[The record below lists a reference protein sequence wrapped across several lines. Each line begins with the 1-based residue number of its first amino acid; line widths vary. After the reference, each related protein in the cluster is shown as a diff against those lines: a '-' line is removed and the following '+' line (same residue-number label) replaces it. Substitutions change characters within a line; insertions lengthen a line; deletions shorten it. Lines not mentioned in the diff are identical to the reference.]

1 MNDSSKTTAHDPADN
16 PADHSADRTFKAAVI
31 GAGSGGLTLA
41 IGLSGFGQEV
51 ALIEAGRVGGD
62 CTNVGCIPSK
72 ALLHAA
78 AAGVDDPFRYVRE
91 KRDELSDTEDE
102 EMVDHAT
109 IQLVRGWA
117 RLTDRREPHVV
128 EVTAMDG
135 TVTEVRAENVIVCAG
150 SRPVEFPID
159 GLDPDRLLTNENLF
173 ELTEVPAKILLIG
186 GGPIS
191 LEMATAFRDL
201 GSEVAVV
208 ELLDRV
214 ISTEDP
220 LVSSTIEAAL
230 RERGVEV
237 FTGTSIERFSGTT
250 AHLGDG
256 STIAEVDQVLLAVGR
271 RPKLTDLGLEVASV
285 DHTTR
290 GITADTFGRTNVDG
304 IYAVGDVTG
313 NTLTTHG
320 ANSIG
325 RRAIRAI
332 ALPYLPKL
340 GRPRA
345 LPNAVFCRPEIASVG
360 MSVDEVDA
368 LPQAGRRRYTVQ
380 IADIDRGY
388 TDDVEHG
395 VVIVDAER
403 FTGKILRAAIV
414 GPSAAEI
421 IGIFTFAID
430 HGIGLR
436 KMFGTVYPYPAYAQV
451 VGQISD
457 DFIRDTMAAVPT
469 EWWGMMRGRVGRRL
483 RR

>member
-1 MNDSSKTTAHDPADN
+1 MSEHDP
-16 PADHSADRTFKAAVI
+16 TLTYTAAVI

-41 IGLSGFGQEV
+41 IGLAGFGHHV

-78 AAGVDDPFRYVRE
+78 ATGLADPFDYVRD

-102 EMVDHAT
+102 EMVDHET
-109 IQLVRGWA
+109 IHLVRGWA
-117 RLTDRREPHVV
+117 RLTGRREPHVV
-128 EVTAMDG
+128 DVTGEDG
-135 TVTEVRAENVIVCAG
+135 TVTEVRAETVIVCAG

-173 ELTEVPAKILLIG
+173 ELRTVPSKIVLIG
-186 GGPIS
+186 GGAIS
-191 LEMATAFRDL
+191 LEMATAFGDL
-201 GSEVAVV
+201 GADVAIV
-208 ELLDRV
+208 ELQDRL
-214 ISTEDP
+214 IPTEDP

-230 RERGVEV
+230 RDDGVEV
-237 FTGTSIERFSGTT
+237 FTGTSIGRFEGTT
-250 AHLGDG
+250 AHLADG
-256 STIAEVDQVLLAVGR
+256 RTIHDVDRVLLAVGR
-271 RPKLTDLGLEVASV
+271 RPKLDDLGLDEAGVAY
-285 DHTTR
+285 TKR
-290 GITADTFGRTNVDG
+290 GITADSFGRTNVEG

-340 GRPRA
+340 GEPRA

-360 MSVDEVDA
+360 MSVSEVDA
-368 LPQAGRRRYTVQ
+368 LPRSGRRRYTVDV
-380 IADIDRGY
+380 AGIDRGY
-388 TDDVEHG
+388 TDDLQHG

-403 FTGKILRAAIV
+403 FTGKILRATIV

-436 KMFGTVYPYPAYAQV
+436 KMFGTVHPYPAYAQA
-451 VGQISD
+451 VGQVAD
-457 DFIRDTMAAVPT
+457 DFARDTLSSLPK
-469 EWWGMMRGRVGRRL
+469 EWWAMTRSRVGRRL
-483 RR
+483 RRR

>member
-1 MNDSSKTTAHDPADN
+1 M
-16 PADHSADRTFKAAVI
+16 I

-41 IGLSGFGQEV
+41 IGLSGFGHEV

-78 AAGVDDPFRYVRE
+78 AAGVDDPFGYVRD

-102 EMVDHAT
+102 EMVDHET
-109 IQLVRGWA
+109 IHLVRGWA

-128 EVTAMDG
+128 EVTAKDG
-135 TVTEVRAENVIVCAG
+135 TVAEVRAENVIVCAG
-150 SRPVEFPID
+150 SQPVEFPID
-159 GLDPDRLLTNENLF
+159 GLDADRLLTNENLF
-173 ELTEVPAKILLIG
+173 ELTEVPAKIVLIG
-186 GGPIS
+186 GGAIS

-201 GSEVAVV
+201 GSDVAVV
-208 ELLDRV
+208 ELLDRL
-214 ISTEDP
+214 IPTEDP

-230 RERGVEV
+230 RDRGVEV
-237 FTGTSIERFSGTT
+237 FTGTSIERVDGTE
-250 AHLGDG
+250 AQLADG
-256 STIAEVDQVLLAVGR
+256 RTIDAVDQVVMAVGR
-271 RPKLTDLGLEVASV
+271 RPKLADLGLDTAGVEY
-285 DHTTR
+285 TER
-290 GITADTFGRTNVDG
+290 GISADTFGRTNVDG

-332 ALPYLPKL
+332 ALPYLPKV
-340 GRPRA
+340 GAPRA

-360 MSVDEVDA
+360 LSVDEVEA
-368 LPQAGRRRYTVQ
+368 LPKAGRRRYTVQ

-421 IGIFTFAID
+421 IGIITFAID

-436 KMFGTVYPYPAYAQV
+436 KMFGTVHPYPAYAQA
-451 VGQISD
+451 VGQVAD
-457 DFIRDTMAAVPT
+457 DFTRDTMTSIPK
-469 EWWGMMRGRVGRRL
+469 EWWAMMRGRVGERFRRG
-483 RR
+483 

>member
-1 MNDSSKTTAHDPADN
+1 MNDSSNRVAVKGSTES
-16 PADHSADRTFKAAVI
+16 SAERIYKAAVI

-41 IGLSGFGQEV
+41 IGLSGFGHDV

-78 AAGVDDPFRYVRE
+78 ASGVDDPFGHVRD
-91 KRDELSDTEDE
+91 KRDQMSAAEDE
-102 EMVDHAT
+102 EMVGHET
-109 IQLVRGWA
+109 IHLIRGWA
-117 RLTDRREPHVV
+117 RLTERRRPHAV
-128 EVTAMDG
+128 EVTTPDG
-135 TVTEVRAENVIVCAG
+135 IVMNVLAENVIVCAG
-150 SRPVEFPID
+150 SQPVEFQIT
-159 GLDPDRLLTNENLF
+159 GLDPGRLLTNENLF
-173 ELTEVPAKILLIG
+173 ELTEVPAKVVLLG

-201 GSEVAVV
+201 GSKVAVV
-208 ELLDRV
+208 ELQDRL

-237 FTGTSIERFSGTT
+237 FTGTSVERFDKET
-250 AHLGDG
+250 AHLGNG
-256 STIAEVDQVLLAVGR
+256 QTIAHVDRVLLAVGR
-271 RPKLTDLGLEVASV
+271 RPKLTDLGLDIAGVEYT
-285 DHTTR
+285 DL

-332 ALPYLPKL
+332 ALPYI
-340 GRPRA
+340 PRIGSPRV
-345 LPNAVFCRPEIASVG
+345 LPNAVFSRPEIASVG
-360 MSVDEVDA
+360 MSVDKIDA
-368 LPQAGRRRYTVQ
+368 LPRVSRRRYTVQ
-380 IADIDRGY
+380 VADMDRGY
-388 TDDVEHG
+388 TDDVKHG

-436 KMFGTVYPYPAYAQV
+436 KMFGSVFPYPAYAQAV
-451 VGQISD
+451 SQIAD
-457 DFIRDTMAAVPT
+457 DFLRDTMSAVPR
-469 EWWGMMRGRVGRRL
+469 EWLAMLRGRVRR
-483 RR
+483 RPRNG

>member
-1 MNDSSKTTAHDPADN
+1 MSVHDP
-16 PADHSADRTFKAAVI
+16 SITYKAAVI

-41 IGLSGFGQEV
+41 IGLSGFGHHV

-78 AAGVDDPFRYVRE
+78 ATGVDDPFGYVRH
-91 KRDELSDTEDE
+91 KRDELSDTEDK
-102 EMVDHAT
+102 EMIDHET
-109 IQLVRGWA
+109 IHLVRGWA
-117 RLTDRREPHVV
+117 RLTSRREPHVV
-128 EVTAMDG
+128 EATAADG

-150 SRPVEFPID
+150 SQPVEFPID
-159 GLDPDRLLTNENLF
+159 GLDPARLLTNENLF
-173 ELTEVPAKILLIG
+173 ELTEVPAKIVLIG

-201 GSEVAVV
+201 GSDVALV
-208 ELLDRV
+208 ELQDRL
-214 ISTEDP
+214 IPTEDP

-230 RERGVEV
+230 RDRGIEV
-237 FTGTSIERFSGTT
+237 FTGTSIDRFEDTR
-250 AHLGDG
+250 AHLVDG
-256 STIAEVDQVLLAVGR
+256 RRIAGVDQVAMAVGR
-271 RPKLTDLGLEVASV
+271 RPKLADLGLDTAGVEY
-285 DHTTR
+285 TQR
-290 GITADTFGRTNVDG
+290 GIVADTFGRTNVDG

-332 ALPYLPKL
+332 ALPYLPKV
-340 GRPRA
+340 GAPRA
-345 LPNAVFCRPEIASVG
+345 LPNAVYCRPEIASVG
-360 MSVDEVDA
+360 MSVDEVEA
-368 LPQAGRRRYTVQ
+368 LPTAGRRRYTVQ
-380 IADIDRGY
+380 VADIDRGY

-421 IGIFTFAID
+421 IGMFTLAID
-430 HGIGLR
+430 HGVGLR
-436 KMFGTVYPYPAYAQV
+436 KMFGTVHPYPAYAQA
-451 VGQISD
+451 VGQIAD
-457 DFIRDTMAAVPT
+457 DFARDTMASIPT
-469 EWWGMMRGRVGRRL
+469 EWWGMMRGRAGRR
-483 RR
+483 RRRG